1 MGNNPCVPGGRV
13 SNNDDATLDGDVPD
27 DAPVLTVSEFISNV
41 NKILAGEFP
50 EGVWIE
56 GEVQGYRPGPQHQY
70 FSLAE
75 KGKANAQLSCAL
87 FAFRWKSVKAKLD
100 RSGVVF
106 KDGLKVRLFGTPDI
120 YAPSGRFSFKVA
132 DVDTRFALG
141 DIALKRDELLRKLRK
156 SGAIERNKR
165 RDVPLVPLRL
175 GVVSSSSAAG
185 WADAREH
192 LLESG
197 YSFRVTFCP
206 VPVQGDGAAA
216 EIAAA
221 VRTLGARDDIDVIMV
236 MRGGGSKGD
245 LEQFDDEQLALAIA
259 NCRLPVFTGIGH
271 EIDRSI
277 ADEVAHTA
285 CRTPTACADEVI
297 EIVAAF
303 AADLER
309 LGRRVVVGTELA
321 VERSRSRLAKA
332 TERIKHGPPSIVERQ
347 RSRIE
352 GLRQQVRLLDP
363 ATTMARGWSITRA
376 ADGTVVTS
384 VGQVAPGTDVVT
396 HVADGS
402 FTSTVSAT
410 APTKDSTK
418 GRT

>member
-13 SNNDDATLDGDVPD
+13 SSNDDVTLDGDVPD

-50 EGVWIE
+50 EGIWIE

-156 SGAIERNKR
+156 SGATERNKR

-297 EIVAAF
+297 EIVAAY

-384 VGQVAPGTDVVT
+384 VDQIAPGADVVT

>member
-1 MGNNPCVPGGRV
+1 MGGSRSTSHSGEEH
-13 SNNDDATLDGDVPD
+13 D
-27 DAPVLTVSEFISNV
+27 DAPVLTVSEFIDNV
-41 NKILAGEFP
+41 NAILSGEFP

-56 GEVQGYRPGPQHQY
+56 GEVQGYKPGPQHQY

-75 KGKANAQLSCAL
+75 KGDSNAQLSCAL
-87 FAFRWKSVKAKLD
+87 FAFRWKSVKVKLD
-100 RSGVVF
+100 RAGLTL

-120 YAPSGRFSFKVA
+120 YAPSGRFSFKVS
-132 DVDTRFALG
+132 DIDTRFALG
-141 DIALKRDELLRKLRK
+141 DIAMKREELLRKLK
-156 SGAIERNKR
+156 ESGATERNKR
-165 RDVPLVPLRL
+165 RPLPLVPLRL

-192 LLESG
+192 LTESG

-216 EIAAA
+216 QIAAA

-271 EIDRSI
+271 EIDSSI

-297 EIVAAF
+297 EMVAAY
-303 AADLER
+303 AADIEK
-309 LGRRVVVGTELA
+309 LGRRVVVGTNLA
-321 VERSRSRLAKA
+321 IERSRSRLG
-332 TERIKHGPPSIVERQ
+332 TSSDRIRRGPAVIVERQ

-363 ATTMARGWSITRA
+363 ATTMARGWSITRTS
-376 ADGTVVTS
+376 DGTVVTS
-384 VGQVAPGTDVVT
+384 IAQVAAGTEIVT
-396 HVADGS
+396 HVADG
-402 FTSTVSAT
+402 TVVSTVN
-410 APTKDSTK
+410 TKDPTK
-418 GRT
+418 GRP